1 MNFEIDKKYLVDSLN
16 GKKKK
21 EIKNFLTLIRKNSV
35 IGVGCKKKGKKEKKK
50 KPRAQLMSTF
60 HRVSARCRSLL

>member
-1 MNFEIDKKYLVDSLN
+1 ME
-16 GKKKK
+16 KKKK

-60 HRVSARCRSLL
+60 HQVSARCRSLL